1 MCKFFNS
8 YEESL
13 HLGVCK
19 LAKYVINCVVF
30 WENLHSWQKFYTT
43 ADRDSRDK
51 FQVCLRGGRWSWEV
65 GGDLGKI
72 GVRGDSAG
80 HWADGTTAWK
90 MLFTYFCFLLTVLR
104 MSLQDSETFGDVTA
118 LQRVQILGEHLGIIF
133 SGWFGTILLRQ
144 LFEISFQILSQV
156 LCCSTTPQ
164 F

>member
-1 MCKFFNS
+1 M
-8 YEESL
+8 L
-13 HLGVCK
+13 K
-19 LAKYVINCVVF
+19 LAKYVRNCVVF

-90 MLFTYFCFLLTVLR
+90 MLFTASFFVAKSTFDCLKNVPSRFRDIWQCDIFTEGANSGRALRDYLMMIWHNFTSPAVRDFFSDIVTGTLLLNYTPVLEN
-104 MSLQDSETFGDVTA
+104 SSSVKLK
-118 LQRVQILGEHLGIIF
+118 
-133 SGWFGTILLRQ
+133 
-144 LFEISFQILSQV
+144 
-156 LCCSTTPQ
+156 
-164 F
+164 